1 MNKQRITE
9 IISAPGN
16 LNYDSD
22 YPLVKELIESFPYF
36 STPHVM
42 LSKMLYDEN
51 SIYFDKNLKISAA
64 YIGNREILYNYIHEK
79 HEKIQPEFQEI
90 TEAPVALIEQKP
102 AILVEEASI
111 EKIIVAEPA
120 QIVDTIDEKPLQ
132 AEPVHEEPIA
142 EEPALLVQ
150 PEVSEEPSETEQ
162 PEVIQ
167 QQAVSEKP
175 EVSEEKEFTPIAKNI
190 NHFHDFGNEILQYPI
205 TDYFSQLYKKE
216 QKAIQ
221 EKEILARE
229 NAGALTGKK
238 SFSDWLT
245 TLENQKKAAP
255 KEMPIPRAEQKQ
267 TDHSNVNELINKFI
281 QAEPKI
287 KPQQSRMYKPEDMAK
302 LSVKE
307 DHNIATETLANIY
320 VKQGLK
326 SRAVEIF
333 QQLILKYP
341 EKSDYF
347 AGKIK
352 EIQTEG
358 SF

>member
-9 IISAPGN
+9 IIAKPEN

-22 YPLVKELIESFPYF
+22 YPLVRELIDSFPYF
-36 STPHVM
+36 STPYVM
-42 LSKMLYDEN
+42 LSKMLHDEN

-64 YIGNREILYNYIHEK
+64 YIGNREILYKYIHENRK
-79 HEKIQPEFQEI
+79 NSKQELIEIAAENQLPVEQTDIEKPEI
-90 TEAPVALIEQKP
+90 TESAPDMVIIPETAPHQF
-102 AILVEEASI
+102 EA
-111 EKIIVAEPA
+111 AF
-120 QIVDTIDEKPLQ
+120 
-132 AEPVHEEPIA
+132 EEPIIA
-142 EEPALLVQ
+142 KAPPEPE
-150 PEVSEEPSETEQ
+150 PESANP
-162 PEVIQ
+162 
-167 QQAVSEKP
+167 
-175 EVSEEKEFTPIAKNI
+175 EKEAIPISKKI

-205 TDYFSQLYKKE
+205 TDYFSQYYKKDVE
-216 QKAIQ
+216 VVDR
-221 EKEILARE
+221 KEISDEEKPDPLS
-229 NAGALTGKK
+229 GKK
-238 SFSDWLT
+238 SFTDWLRI
-245 TLENQKKAAP
+245 LESQKKPVAQQKP
-255 KEMPIPRAEQKQ
+255 LSKPEIKEA
-267 TDHSNVNELINKFI
+267 DHSNVNELINKFI
-281 QAEPKI
+281 HAEPKI

-320 VKQGLK
+320 LKQGLK

>member
-9 IISAPGN
+9 IIATPGN
-16 LNYDSD
+16 LNYNSD

-36 STPHVM
+36 STPYVM
-42 LSKMLYDEN
+42 LSKMLHDEN

-64 YIGNREILYNYIHEK
+64 YIGNREILYDYIHK
-79 HEKIQPEFQEI
+79 
-90 TEAPVALIEQKP
+90 KP
-102 AILVEEASI
+102 EEAI
-111 EKIIVAEPA
+111 ELQGIVEKEP
-120 QIVDTIDEKPLQ
+120 L
-132 AEPVHEEPIA
+132 
-142 EEPALLVQ
+142 
-150 PEVSEEPSETEQ
+150 EVSEIVQETTIVTKPIQSIDIVEEVQ
-162 PEVIQ
+162 PQEMESVPA
-167 QQAVSEKP
+167 AVQIH
-175 EVSEEKEFTPIAKNI
+175 EEKESKPISNHI

-216 QKAIQ
+216 PRTISEK
-221 EKEILARE
+221 KEILAE
-229 NAGALTGKK
+229 ESPDPLSGKK
-238 SFSDWLT
+238 SFSDWLNTIERRNKVISKEKT
-245 TLENQKKAAP
+245 TPKAELAP
-255 KEMPIPRAEQKQ
+255 A
-267 TDHSNVNELINKFI
+267 DHSNVNELINKFI
-281 QAEPKI
+281 HAEPKI

-302 LSVKE
+302 LSVQE

-320 VKQGLK
+320 LKQGLK
-326 SRAVEIF
+326 SRALEIF